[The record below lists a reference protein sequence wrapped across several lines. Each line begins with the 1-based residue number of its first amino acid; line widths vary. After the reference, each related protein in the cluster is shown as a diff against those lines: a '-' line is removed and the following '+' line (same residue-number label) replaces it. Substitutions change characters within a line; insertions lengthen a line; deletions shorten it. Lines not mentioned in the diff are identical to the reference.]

1 MTIRTINNRS
11 LRSMYLIIL
20 VQFIVIAFLL
30 AIISNE
36 YLSNYWMQVWISG
49 KAPMLAFLIN
59 GQLDSLLIGVAAA
72 GTLLFVNGAIAQTKT
87 QLETKKP
94 TIIMDI
100 RELERIEKKVLHN
113 PSKPFESSP
122 EDLLRDLE
130 KQEALI
136 PNSRS

>member
-11 LRSMYLIIL
+11 LRTMYLIIL

-36 YLSNYWMQVWISG
+36 YLSNYWMQLWISG

-130 KQEALI
+130 KQEA
-136 PNSRS
+136 

>member
-1 MTIRTINNRS
+1 MTTRTINNRS

-87 QLETKKP
+87 QLEPKKP

-100 RELERIEKKVLHN
+100 RELERIEKKVLR
-113 PSKPFESSP
+113 KPNTPAEITP
-122 EDLLRDLE
+122 EELLRDLE
-130 KQEALI
+130 KQEA
-136 PNSRS
+136 

>member
-1 MTIRTINNRS
+1 
-11 LRSMYLIIL
+11 MYLIIL

-72 GTLLFVNGAIAQTKT
+72 GTLLFVNGAIAQTET

-130 KQEALI
+130 KQEA
-136 PNSRS
+136 

>member
-130 KQEALI
+130 RQEA
-136 PNSRS
+136 

>member
-11 LRSMYLIIL
+11 LRTMYLIIL

-36 YLSNYWMQVWISG
+36 YLSNYWMQVWIAG

-59 GQLDSLLIGVAAA
+59 GQLDSLLIVVSAA

-87 QLETKKP
+87 EPQPKKP
-94 TIIMDI
+94 VVIIEN
-100 RELERIEKKVLHN
+100 RELARTEKKVLH
-113 PSKPFESSP
+113 KPP
-122 EDLLRDLE
+122 ENLSDDLQRDLE
-130 KQEALI
+130 KQEA
-136 PNSRS
+136 

>member
-1 MTIRTINNRS
+1 MTTRTINNRS

-100 RELERIEKKVLHN
+100 RELERIERKVLHN

-130 KQEALI
+130 KQEA
-136 PNSRS
+136 

>member
-1 MTIRTINNRS
+1 MTTRTINNRS
-11 LRSMYLIIL
+11 LRTMYLIIL

-130 KQEALI
+130 KQEA
-136 PNSRS
+136 

>member
-36 YLSNYWMQVWISG
+36 YLSNYWMQVWIAG

-59 GQLDSLLIGVAAA
+59 GQLDSLLIGVSAA

-87 QLETKKP
+87 EPLPKKP
-94 TIIMDI
+94 VVIMETG
-100 RELERIEKKVLHN
+100 ELARMEKKVLR
-113 PSKPFESSP
+113 KPP
-122 EDLLRDLE
+122 ENVSDDLQRDLE
-130 KQEALI
+130 KQEA
-136 PNSRS
+136 

>member
-11 LRSMYLIIL
+11 LRTMYLIIL

-130 KQEALI
+130 RQEA
-136 PNSRS
+136 

>member
-1 MTIRTINNRS
+1 MTTRTINNRS

-36 YLSNYWMQVWISG
+36 YLSNYWMQVWIAG

-59 GQLDSLLIGVAAA
+59 GQLDSLLIGVSAA

-87 QLETKKP
+87 EPLPKKP
-94 TIIMDI
+94 IVIMEI
-100 RELERIEKKVLHN
+100 GELARMEKKVLR
-113 PSKPFESSP
+113 KPLENVRD
-122 EDLLRDLE
+122 DLQRDLE
-130 KQEALI
+130 KQEA
-136 PNSRS
+136 

>member
-1 MTIRTINNRS
+1 MTTRTINNRS

-130 KQEALI
+130 KQEA
-136 PNSRS
+136 